1 MEKDENTVKT
11 VAEKI
16 VTQKF
21 KNEKIPSD
29 FQSEL
34 PASGG
39 WKPWAARG
47 TYTDWTQTFSIK
59 QERTRKTISVKNNNN
74 RRKRE
79 LQMFLRWSEKKTG
92 KCTVMVGITKG
103 IIE

>member
-11 VAEKI
+11 EAEKI
-16 VTQKF
+16 VAQKF

-34 PASGG
+34 SASGG
-39 WKPWAARG
+39 WKPWATRG

-59 QERTRKTISVKNNNN
+59 QERTKKTISVKKNNN

-79 LQMFLRWSEKKTG
+79 LQMFLRWSEKKQEN
-92 KCTVMVGITKG
+92 VQLW
-103 IIE
+103 